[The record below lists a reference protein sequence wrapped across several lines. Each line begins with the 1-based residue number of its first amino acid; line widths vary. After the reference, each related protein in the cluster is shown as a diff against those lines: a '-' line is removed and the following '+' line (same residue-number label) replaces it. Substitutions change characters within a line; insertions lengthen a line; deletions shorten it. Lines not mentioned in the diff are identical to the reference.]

1 MLEKPKKERIKFTQY
16 TINLAGDCFIDL
28 ERILEALKQKGYIIV
43 EQKKEG
49 GINE

>member
-28 ERILEALKQKGYIIV
+28 EDILEALEERNKQ
-43 EQKKEG
+43 EEKK
-49 GINE
+49 